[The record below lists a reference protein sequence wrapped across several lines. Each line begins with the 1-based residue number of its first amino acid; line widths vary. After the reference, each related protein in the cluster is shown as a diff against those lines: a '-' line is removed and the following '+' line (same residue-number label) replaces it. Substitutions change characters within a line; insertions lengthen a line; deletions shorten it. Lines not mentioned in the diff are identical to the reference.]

1 MMPIQEV
8 RLPRHVAETLA
19 EGTKAYRM
27 GECGIFV
34 SQEPLDLVFPRRW
47 HLSISCER
55 RYPTWD
61 EIGRA
66 RDNLL
71 PNDVFMCVPFPPRA
85 HWLSIHPNC
94 FHLWQFRDDNLEAQ
108 MKLEGEQAAEVG
120 KNQPEPEFGG

>member
-8 RLPRHVAETLA
+8 RLPPQVADTLA
-19 EGTKAYRM
+19 HGSKAYRM

-34 SQEPLDLVFPRRW
+34 SKEPVDKIYGLRW
-47 HLSISCER
+47 HLSISCQR

-66 RDNLL
+66 RDALL
-71 PNDVFMCVPFPPRA
+71 PDDAFMCIPFPPRA

-94 FHLWQFRDDNLEAQ
+94 FHLWEFRDDNLREQ
-108 MKLEGEQAAEVG
+108 MIAEGEDAKAAG
-120 KNQPEPEFGG
+120 KGEPQPEFRG

>member
-8 RLPRHVAETLA
+8 RLPPQVADTLA
-19 EGTKAYRM
+19 HGTKAYRM

-47 HLSISCER
+47 HLSISCQR

-66 RDNLL
+66 RDSLL
-71 PNDVFMCVPFPPRA
+71 PDDVFMCVPFPPRA
-85 HWLSIHPNC
+85 HWMSIHPNC

-108 MKLEGEQAAEVG
+108 MKLEGEQAAEAG
-120 KNQPEPEFGG
+120 KNQTQPEFRG